1 MMSVAALETLSL
13 SELLALQGQ
22 VATQIAAAR
31 AAQENEIINELRQKA
46 AQLGLSADE
55 LVARLNTR
63 PGAKRTVAAQFRD
76 PASGTEWS
84 GRGRKPLWV
93 VAWLNAGRSVD
104 ELRIK

>member
-1 MMSVAALETLSL
+1 MMSVAALETLDL

-22 VATQIAAAR
+22 IAARIAAAR
-31 AAQENEIINELRQKA
+31 AVQETDILNELRQKA

-55 LVARLNTR
+55 LLAKLNTR
-63 PGAKRTVAAQFRD
+63 PGAKRSVAAQFRD